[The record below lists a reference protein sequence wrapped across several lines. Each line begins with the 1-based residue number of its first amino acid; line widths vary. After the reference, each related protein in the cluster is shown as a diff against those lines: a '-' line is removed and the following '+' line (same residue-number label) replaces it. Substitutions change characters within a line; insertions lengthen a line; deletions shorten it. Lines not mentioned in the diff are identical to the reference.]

1 MKCPDGGRQCTD
13 GYCVS
18 NNKCFSQA
26 AEDGN
31 YSVRDDP
38 DPGPFFP
45 GDDPFSN
52 ADRN

>member
-1 MKCPDGGRQCTD
+1 MKCPDGGEQCHEA
-13 GYCVS
+13 YCRVNGRCMS
-18 NNKCFSQA
+18 RDMEA
-26 AEDGN
+26 GN

-38 DPGPFFP
+38 EPGPWFP